1 MLGIS
6 ACLAGVCCRYDGQ
19 ANEIKALKQLVADQ
33 KAVIVCPEVLGGLP
47 TPRTPAEI
55 VGGDGF
61 AVWEGRARVVDQ
73 TGRDVTLA
81 FQQGAKR
88 AHEKLQAAQVTTLIL
103 KAKSPSCGS
112 RLIYDGTFSGVKVNG
127 VGVATA
133 YFKNH
138 GLTIYSEENW
148 QKALRELDGD

>member
-19 ANEIKALKQLVADQ
+19 ANEISALKQLVADQ

-73 TGRDVTLA
+73 TGCDVTLA

-88 AHEKLQAAQVTTLIL
+88 AYEKLQAAQVTTLIL